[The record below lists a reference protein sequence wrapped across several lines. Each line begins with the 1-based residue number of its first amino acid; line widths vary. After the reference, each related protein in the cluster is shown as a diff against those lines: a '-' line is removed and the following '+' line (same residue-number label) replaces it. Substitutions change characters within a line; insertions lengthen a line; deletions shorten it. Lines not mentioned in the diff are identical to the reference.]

1 MIMNG
6 GLHGTEEAFLIPTQQ
21 PRVRIPEPLGF
32 FLFTAYLVDSIVI
45 KPI

>member
-6 GLHGTEEAFLIPTQQ
+6 GAAWHRGSILIPTQQ
-21 PRVRIPEPLGF
+21 PRVRILEPLGF